1 MSKPKFLSY
10 VLLGSGILVVL
21 ANPSVP
27 KPFSLVRPGA
37 PFGAILL
44 LLSCSYSW
52 IREAG
57 QSGALWVFSLGSI
70 CLFSACLLDRL
81 PLVALAWVFRAVGI
95 VLVGYGSWVYLRTP
109 SP

>member
-21 ANPSVP
+21 ANPAVP

-44 LLSCSYSW
+44 LLSCSYFW
-52 IREAG
+52 IRQAG
-57 QSGALWVFSLGSI
+57 QSGALW
-70 CLFSACLLDRL
+70 LFSIGSVCMFSASLLDRL
-81 PLVALAWVFRAVGI
+81 PLTAPAWVLRALGLI
-95 VLVGYGSWVYLRTP
+95 LVGYGSWVYLRTP